1 MPNNLGNGGLGQAV
15 FEPLFILNYETGEI
29 MPWLGSSASSNDGL
43 DVWTLNL
50 REGAAWSDGEAMD
63 AEDVAFTFNMLGN
76 ADNSGL
82 WRAGKVQTWVE
93 SVEIIDPQTVQFNLN
108 APNPRF
114 QLDFFSVRIWG
125 GINMLPEHVW
135 ADKDPYT
142 FNNFDPEQGWPMGT
156 GPYVLT
162 SATRPPGS
170 TIAMTIGGAPKRV
183 SSSCLSRNA
192 PSGL

>member
-50 REGAAWSDGEAMD
+50 HEGAEWADGHPFD
-63 AEDVAFTFNMLGN
+63 SGDVVFSIELLLNDETSSLSYAGN
-76 ADNSGL
+76 
-82 WRAGKVQTWVE
+82 VQTWIE
-93 SVEIIDPQTVQFNLN
+93 SVEAVDDLTVQFNLTQ
-108 APNPRF
+108 PNPRF